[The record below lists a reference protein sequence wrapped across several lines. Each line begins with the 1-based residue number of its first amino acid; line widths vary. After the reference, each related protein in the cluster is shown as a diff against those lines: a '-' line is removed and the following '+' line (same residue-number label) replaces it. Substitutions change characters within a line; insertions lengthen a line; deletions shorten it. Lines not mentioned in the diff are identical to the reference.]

1 MPFNS
6 EQRDLVPPGT
16 LDVRLSAY
24 TQHPMKAVPMSP
36 HTVRRL
42 VSVGIVVLALASGSW
57 RVTGAGFDSYR
68 DFALRTS
75 TADIIA
81 RAQGSQNRDVKTL
94 HTRPALLQELLW
106 RPLPVSGP
114 GGIERDSV
122 ARVTFSFIDGQLFR
136 MLVDYDQAR
145 TEGLTTND
153 MVASLSTI
161 YGPRATPR
169 PGPRRSA
176 YDSLDA
182 LTKVAEWREGDTA
195 ITLNH
200 SAYANAFGLVI
211 TSAALEAAAVKAE
224 ATAVAMDAREA
235 PAREAARVK
244 DAAAAAK
251 ATAEKTRTDN
261 KATFQP

>member
-1 MPFNS
+1 MDS
-6 EQRDLVPPGT
+6 
-16 LDVRLSAY
+16 S
-24 TQHPMKAVPMSP
+24 
-36 HTVRRL
+36 RR
-42 VSVGIVVLALASGSW
+42 
-57 RVTGAGFDSYR
+57 
-68 DFALRTS
+68 
-75 TADIIA
+75 
-81 RAQGSQNRDVKTL
+81 
-94 HTRPALLQELLW
+94 
-106 RPLPVSGP
+106 
-114 GGIERDSV
+114 
-122 ARVTFSFIDGQLFR
+122 
-136 MLVDYDQAR
+136 
-145 TEGLTTND
+145 D

-224 ATAVAMDAREA
+224 ATAVALDAREA

-244 DAAAAAK
+244 EAADAAK